1 MKQGNG
7 KVIFCLGWIDRYMLT
22 KALFSVMAAGSRE
35 LPLNQ
40 VFHSKPSFSMQTGL
54 RLSGGPKNW
63 FGSIV
68 SLSHVTKMD
77 YF

>member
-1 MKQGNG
+1 MKQGNR

-22 KALFSVMAAGSRE
+22 KGLCSVVAAGSWE

-40 VFHSKPSFSMQTGL
+40 VFHGKPFSMQTGL
-54 RLSGGPKNW
+54 RLSAGPKSW
-63 FGSIV
+63 FGSVV